1 MNLDRCHNLIHLL
14 RIQLQNT
21 IQNTNFVIPQG
32 LFPTPMEL
40 QKAFQ
45 LGFFVGVGGFGAEG
59 FVEEFGYGVGNRAED
74 PHQGQ
79 DNRGTTGTN

>member
-74 PHQGQ
+74 PHQG
-79 DNRGTTGTN
+79 

>member
-1 MNLDRCHNLIHLL
+1 MNIDRRHNLIHLL

-32 LFPTPMEL
+32 LFSTPMEI

-45 LGFFVGVGGFGAEG
+45 LGFL
-59 FVEEFGYGVGNRAED
+59 
-74 PHQGQ
+74 
-79 DNRGTTGTN
+79 